1 MIITSQHDLS
11 YIGLG
16 ANLHHPE
23 FGPPQCTL
31 SAAID
36 ALSAAKLTIVA
47 CSPWY
52 ESAPVPAADQPW
64 YVNGVVALRSDL
76 PAAQLLQCLHEVE
89 ARFGRVRSV
98 ANAPRVVDLDLLD
111 HHGEIRQNADAPIL
125 PHPRLTTRGFVLL
138 PLRDIAPDWRHP
150 LSGLGL
156 AELIADLPTDQV
168 TRRLE
173 RN

>member
-1 MIITSQHDLS
+1 MITTPLYDLS
-11 YIGLG
+11 YVGLG
-16 ANLHHPE
+16 ANLDHPQ
-23 FGPPQCTL
+23 FGSPQCTL

-36 ALSAAKLTIVA
+36 ALAAAKLTVVA

-76 PAAQLLQCLHEVE
+76 PATRLLRCLHDIE

-111 HHGEIRQNADAPIL
+111 HRGEVRQGNEAPIL
-125 PHPRLTTRGFVLL
+125 PHPRLTMRGFVLL

-156 AELIADLPTDQV
+156 ADLIADLPKDQV
-168 TRRLE
+168 TRKLE
-173 RN
+173 QN